1 MNGRGVN
8 RLFLLKEASVL
19 KASALEALEALE
31 LEALE
36 ASALEA
42 LELVA
47 LGVYVALENTR
58 YNLTSCSVSSESC
71 HDAYHSPAAIL

>member
-19 KASALEALEALE
+19 KASA

-58 YNLTSCSVSSESC
+58 YNLTSCSVSSKSC
-71 HDAYHSPAAIL
+71 HDSDHSPTAIL

>member
-8 RLFLLKEASVL
+8 RRFFFEVSALK
-19 KASALEALEALE
+19 LEALEALALK

-47 LGVYVALENTR
+47 LEVYVALENTR

>member
-19 KASALEALEALE
+19 KASA